1 MDAPFADAE
10 FNELKHKM
18 KVVLNLYKGNIQVH
32 LHVMACHILHCAAI
46 VQQSWTEI
54 IFRQRIVCM
63 CNFCKFR
70 GDLIVWFLNG
80 ISAPGTC

>member
-54 IFRQRIVCM
+54 INISIKNSMHVQFLQ
-63 CNFCKFR
+63 
-70 GDLIVWFLNG
+70 IVWFLNG